1 MYQHILFP
9 TDGSERSAFALKH
22 ALGLAKAT
30 GAKITALHV
39 VPEYYPPV
47 YEDSGPFDPEIEARF
62 EREAITRASRFLSQ
76 VTDAADAAGVANQ
89 ALHVTSYHTA
99 DTIIKVAEEQGCDLI
114 VMSSGGRKGLASL
127 LLGSETKKVL
137 AHATKPVLVC
147 K

>member
-9 TDGSERSAFALKH
+9 TDGSERSQIALKH
-22 ALGLAKAT
+22 ALGLAKAV

-62 EREAITRASRFLSQ
+62 EREAVSRAERFLSQ
-76 VTDAADAAGVANQ
+76 VTEAASAAGVTSA
-89 ALHVTSYHTA
+89 AVHVTSYHTA
-99 DTIIKVAEEQGCDLI
+99 DTIIKVAQEQGCDLI
-114 VMSSGGRKGLASL
+114 IMSSGGRKGLASL

-137 AHATKPVLVC
+137 AHTKTPVLIC

>member
-1 MYQHILFP
+1 MYKHILFP
-9 TDGSERSAFALKH
+9 TDGSERAHIALRH
-22 ALGLAKAT
+22 ALGLAKAV

-62 EREAITRASRFLSQ
+62 EREAVTRAERFLAQ
-76 VTDAADAAGVANQ
+76 VTEAAAAAGVESSGV
-89 ALHVTSYHTA
+89 HVTSYHTA
-99 DTIIKVAEEQGCDLI
+99 DTIIQVAQEQACDLI
-114 VMSSGGRKGLASL
+114 VMGSGGRKGLASL

-137 AHATKPVLVC
+137 AHAKTPVLVC

>member
-1 MYQHILFP
+1 MYKNILFP
-9 TDGSERSAFALKH
+9 TDGSERSQLALQH
-22 ALGLAKAT
+22 TLVLAKAL

-47 YEDSGPFDPEIEARF
+47 YEDSGPFDPEIESRF
-62 EREAITRASRFLSQ
+62 EREAVSRADRFLSQ
-76 VTDAADAAGVANQ
+76 VTDAAKAAEIPSGS
-89 ALHVTSYHTA
+89 LHVTSYHTA

-114 VMSSGGRKGLASL
+114 VMSSGGRRGLASL

-137 AHATKPVLVC
+137 AHSKTPVLVC

>member
-9 TDGSERSAFALKH
+9 TDGSERAQIALRH
-22 ALGLAKAT
+22 ALGLAKAV

-62 EREAITRASRFLSQ
+62 EREAVTRAERFLSQ
-76 VTDAADAAGVANQ
+76 VTDAATSAGVPSKGI
-89 ALHVTSYHTA
+89 HVTSYHTA
-99 DTIIKVAEEQGCDLI
+99 DTIIQVAQDQACDLI
-114 VMSSGGRKGLASL
+114 VMGSGGRKGLASL

-137 AHATKPVLVC
+137 AHAKTPILVC

>member
-1 MYQHILFP
+1 MYQHILVP
-9 TDGSERSAFALKH
+9 TDGSERSTLALTH
-22 ALGLAKAT
+22 ALILAKAM
-30 GAKITALHV
+30 GAKVTGLHV

-62 EREAITRASRFLSQ
+62 EREAVTRAERFLSK
-76 VTDAADAAGVANQ
+76 VTEAAAAAGVPSAV
-89 ALHVTSYHTA
+89 LHVTSYHTA
-99 DTIIKVAEEQGCDLI
+99 DTIIKVADEQDCDLI

-137 AHATKPVLVC
+137 AHARTPVLIC

>member
-9 TDGSERSAFALKH
+9 TDGSERSQLALTN
-22 ALGLAKAT
+22 ALGLARSL
-30 GAKITALHV
+30 GARVTALHV

-62 EREAITRASRFLSQ
+62 EREAVNRASRFLSQ
-76 VTDAADAAGVANQ
+76 VTDAADAAGVPSEAV
-89 ALHVTSYHTA
+89 HVTSYHTA
-99 DTIIKVAEEQGCDLI
+99 DTILKIAEERGCDLI
-114 VMSSGGRKGLASL
+114 VMSSRGRSGLASL

-137 AHATKPVLVC
+137 AHARVPVLVC

>member
-1 MYQHILFP
+1 MYKHILFP
-9 TDGSERSAFALKH
+9 TDGSERAQLALKH
-22 ALGLAKAT
+22 AIGLAKAV

-62 EREAITRASRFLSQ
+62 EREAVARASRFLSQ
-76 VTDAADAAGVANQ
+76 VTDAANAEGVESGSV
-89 ALHVTSYHTA
+89 HVTSYHTA

-137 AHATKPVLVC
+137 AHATTPVLVC

>member
-1 MYQHILFP
+1 MYKHILFP
-9 TDGSERSAFALKH
+9 TDGSERSAHALKH
-22 ALGLAKAT
+22 AIGLAKVV

-62 EREAITRASRFLSQ
+62 EREAVNRAERFLSQ
-76 VTDAADAAGVANQ
+76 VTGEAEAAGVPAG
-89 ALHVTSYHTA
+89 AVHVTSYHTA
-99 DTIIKVAEEQGCDLI
+99 DTIINVAEEQGCDLI
-114 VMSSGGRKGLASL
+114 VMSSRGRSGLASL

-137 AHATKPVLVC
+137 AHARTPVLIC

>member
-1 MYQHILFP
+1 MYTHILFP
-9 TDGSERSAFALKH
+9 TDGSERAQIALRH
-22 ALGLAKAT
+22 AIGLAKAV

-62 EREAITRASRFLSQ
+62 EREAVNRAGRFLSQ
-76 VTDAADAAGVANQ
+76 VTDAAEAAGVRSDAM
-89 ALHVTSYHTA
+89 HVTSYHTA
-99 DTIIKVAEEQGCDLI
+99 DTIIKVAEEQGCDLV
-114 VMSSGGRKGLASL
+114 VMSSGGRTGLASL

-137 AHATKPVLVC
+137 AHIRIPVLVC